1 LFWLVAAVILGIA
14 FWVGVA
20 FAVFGDSGTD
30 ERGGGIV
37 AAIIAGVLFVVV
49 SLFCSMHLI
58 GQRQVGIV
66 YNFSGTITGKK
77 DAGTVVTWPWQHVK
91 TENIGIQHE
100 EFDLGNGNSAV
111 SEDQQPIYAKLF
123 INFQVDP
130 NHVVDLYKRVGPNW
144 KNILLDARVLQD
156 FKEIT
161 ANFTA
166 PQLIVNREA
175 LRQDT
180 KKRLIT
186 ELARYDITV
195 VDVFVKNL
203 SFTDDYQRAIEAKQ
217 VQKQLAARAE
227 AKVEQVK
234 AEAEQAVA
242 QAKGEAQA
250 IAIKGKALHDHPE
263 ILRLTAIE
271 KLNPNVQVIYT
282 PQGANLFL
290 PAAPSGK

>member
-1 LFWLVAAVILGIA
+1 LFWLVASVVLGIV

-20 FAVFGDSGTD
+20 FIIWGEKGTD
-30 ERGGGIV
+30 QRGGGV
-37 AAIIAGVLFVVV
+37 AAAVISGVLWVVV
-49 SLFCSMHLI
+49 SFFCSTHLI

-77 DAGTVVTWPWQHVK
+77 DAGTVMTFPWQHVK
-91 TENIGIQHE
+91 KENIGIQHE

-161 ANFTA
+161 AKFQA
-166 PQLIVNREA
+166 PQLIANREE

-180 KKRLIT
+180 KARLIT
-186 ELARYDITV
+186 ELAKYDITV

-203 SFTDDYQRAIEAKQ
+203 SFSTAYQKAIEAKQ
-217 VQKQLAARAE
+217 VQKQEALRAE
-227 AKVEQVK
+227 AKVAQVT
-234 AEAEQAVA
+234 AEAQQAVA

-250 IAIKGKALHDHPE
+250 IAIKGRALHDHPE

-282 PQGANLFL
+282 PAGANLFL
-290 PAAPSGK
+290 PAQPSGK